1 VESLQARFDEVRADY
16 LDREGE
22 YPPEWQLAAGSSQD
36 VLHVTPGELEQIR
49 DKIRQILAESRRLR
63 REDQPPGARRV
74 HVMLDFTP
82 WFAPDARP

>member
-16 LDREGE
+16 LDREAE

-36 VLHVTPGELEQIR
+36 VLHVTPAELEQIR
-49 DKIRQILAESRRLR
+49 DKIHQILAKSRRLR